1 MQKSA
6 TYRTCYHLFL
16 LTPLLLIAAL
26 TWMLRD
32 VGTVLPLHTALL
44 NGFIGC
50 GGYIVSSGRAE
61 ARLNHE
67 RVFQFVA
74 YSWLLM
80 SLLLHP
86 LLIFT
91 LDVMPLITIVQIA
104 SLLIIAFIV
113 LTSLGNSAFGRVWLV
128 GLVLVIAAMIV
139 EWIPTISEWGD
150 VLRFSLGYP
159 LLLLSCAFWMM
170 SRISDMAHGWVRE
183 GLLIMAGLVAAVG
196 IVALFLPGWI
206 GRIIGF
212 LIYGMVA
219 ARAHRALSRHNPA
232 STLASHWVALAV
244 LLFWGAGFAFRD
256 SPFSEPLTLKAYLM
270 TFACAAAILGTI
282 NQGVAEMRRVNRR
295 VTGLIPFWCFSLG
308 VMGSAYA
315 LSVAGLLI
323 TLPEDALL
331 AERIGTLGDYMD
343 YGLLVVIVGLCVY
356 TLALWLRRVP
366 FIAQEAVGTDRRANA

>member
-6 TYRTCYHLFL
+6 TYRTCYHLLL

-26 TWMLRD
+26 IWMLLD
-32 VGTVLPLHTALL
+32 MATVLPLHTALL
-44 NGFIGC
+44 TGFVGC
-50 GGYIVSSGRAE
+50 GGYIISSGRAE

-67 RVFQFVA
+67 RVFGFAA
-74 YSWLLM
+74 YSWLLI

-91 LDVMPLITIVQIA
+91 LDFMPLINITQIA
-104 SLLIIAFIV
+104 SLLIIAFIM
-113 LTSLGNSAFGRVWLV
+113 LNSMGNSAFGRVWLV

-139 EWIPTISEWGD
+139 ELIPTISEWGD

-159 LLLLSCAFWMM
+159 LLLLACAFWIM

-196 IVALFLPGWI
+196 MIALFLPGWV

-212 LIYGMVA
+212 LVYGMVA
-219 ARAHRALSRHNPA
+219 ARTHRALSRHNPA

-244 LLFWGAGFAFRD
+244 LLFWGAGFAFRN

-270 TFACAAAILGTI
+270 TFACTAVILGAI
-282 NQGVAEMRRVNRR
+282 NQAVAEMRGINRR
-295 VTGLIPFWCFSLG
+295 VTGLIPVWCFSLG

-323 TLPEDALL
+323 TMPEDSLL
-331 AERIGTLGDYMD
+331 AERIGTLGDYME
-343 YGLLVVIVGLCVY
+343 YGLLIVIVGLCVY
-356 TLALWLRRVP
+356 TLALWLRWVP
-366 FIAQEAVGTDRRANA
+366 FIAQEAAGTDRRANA